1 MRKKTRQISVGGI
14 NIGGGAPIVVQ
25 SMANTRTSDIKSTV
39 EQIKRL
45 ERIGCEIVRVAVPD
59 EEAANSLRDI
69 KKNINIPLIADI
81 HFQHKLA
88 LISLE
93 NGVDGLRINPGNI
106 GSEKRV
112 KEVVQEAKLRQVP
125 IRIGVNS
132 GSVEKDLLDKFGS
145 PTPEALVLSALKHV
159 RILEDLNF
167 YDIKISVKAS
177 NVRDTIEAYQMLSN
191 KVDYPLHLGVTE
203 AGTLLCGAIRSAL
216 GIGTL
221 LQRGIGDTIRVSLT
235 AEPEVEIKACY
246 EILASLGLRKR
257 PYAEIIS
264 CPTCGRLQINLQDL
278 VSRIEKR
285 LEGVNLPIKIAVMG
299 CVVNGPGEAKEADI
313 GVAGGDGKGVII
325 KHGKIIRT
333 CDEDKIEEEL
343 MKEIELLSQSIMEV
357 KK

>member
-203 AGTLLCGAIRSAL
+203 AGTLLCGAIKSAL

-343 MKEIELLSQSIMEV
+343 MKEIELL
-357 KK
+357 

>member
-1 MRKKTRQISVGGI
+1 
-14 NIGGGAPIVVQ
+14 
-25 SMANTRTSDIKSTV
+25 
-39 EQIKRL
+39 
-45 ERIGCEIVRVAVPD
+45 
-59 EEAANSLRDI
+59 
-69 KKNINIPLIADI
+69 
-81 HFQHKLA
+81 
-88 LISLE
+88 
-93 NGVDGLRINPGNI
+93 
-106 GSEKRV
+106 
-112 KEVVQEAKLRQVP
+112 
-125 IRIGVNS
+125 
-132 GSVEKDLLDKFGS
+132 
-145 PTPEALVLSALKHV
+145 LSALKHV

-203 AGTLLCGAIRSAL
+203 AGTLLCGAIKSAL

-257 PYAEIIS
+257 SYAEIIS

>member
-203 AGTLLCGAIRSAL
+203 AGTLLCGAIKSAL

-257 PYAEIIS
+257 SYAEIIS

>member
-1 MRKKTRQISVGGI
+1 
-14 NIGGGAPIVVQ
+14 
-25 SMANTRTSDIKSTV
+25 
-39 EQIKRL
+39 
-45 ERIGCEIVRVAVPD
+45 VPD

-203 AGTLLCGAIRSAL
+203 AGTLLCGAIKSAL

-257 PYAEIIS
+257 SYAEIIS